1 MRHLL
6 CLALLLA
13 MAGCATGPDP
23 QRERATVHLRLGES
37 YLNEGD
43 SLSAL
48 RELLTAVDLAPN
60 DPEVHHAL
68 GLAYWG
74 RQRPAEAEQHL
85 KKAVELDP
93 DLAQAHNNLG
103 ALYLEQRRWQAAI
116 PEFQRAL
123 SNVLYPTPEIAQ
135 TNLGWAY
142 FNLGQVDRAI
152 QAYQRAIQA
161 NPQWSQA
168 HNNLGI
174 AYSARGQWAEAARSF
189 RTAVRY
195 FPGYVEAHF
204 RLGQT
209 ILCMDQ
215 PVAPAVIERLRGR
228 QSPCQTIN
236 AARAREAATA
246 FQEVVRLAPESE
258 MGRTAQEQLSRL
270 R

>member
-1 MRHLL
+1 MKHLL

-13 MAGCATGPDP
+13 TAGCATGPDP

-43 SLSAL
+43 SVSAL
-48 RELLTAVDLAPN
+48 RELLTAVELVPN
-60 DPEVHHAL
+60 DPDIHHAL

-74 RQRPAEAEQHL
+74 RQRPVEAETHL

-93 DLAQAHNNLG
+93 KLAKAHNNLG
-103 ALYLEQRRWQAAI
+103 ALYLDQRRWQEAI
-116 PEFQRAL
+116 PQFQRAL

-142 FNLGQVDRAI
+142 FNLGQVDLAT

-161 NPQWSQA
+161 NPQWAQA

-174 AYSARGQWAEAARSF
+174 AYSARGQWPEAVRSF

-195 FPGYVEAHF
+195 FSGYVEAHF

-209 ILCMDQ
+209 ILCTGE
-215 PVAPAVIERLRGR
+215 PVAPAAVERLRAR
-228 QSPCQTIN
+228 QSPCQAIN
-236 AARAREAATA
+236 STRAREAAAA
-246 FQEVVRLAPESE
+246 FREVVRLAPESD
-258 MGRTAQEQLSRL
+258 MGRSAQEQLSRL